1 MRELCYTHSGMGMR
15 LALIGAGNMGGRMGR
30 RLLAAGYSLSV
41 SEPNLELVA
50 PLVEAGAVAAASAG
64 EAAQEAEVVILS
76 LPTPAIVE
84 SVVSGEGGILA
95 TARPGTTVI
104 DMSTGDPGTA
114 RRVEAA
120 CRAAGANFLDAPVSR
135 GVVGAEKGTLL
146 IMVGGDAEVLES
158 VRPVLAV
165 LGSEIIHVG
174 GPGSGQVVKLCNNM
188 LSAINMQALGEVL
201 VTGVKA
207 GVELDVLAE
216 VLTAGTGGSW
226 GLSNHLPATI
236 FAGDES
242 TRFALDL
249 MHKDVWLFLRAAEE
263 QGLSTP
269 LAAVAG
275 QTLRIAKSEGYGPAD
290 YSAIIHYFEHLAHL
304 SLVPEK
310 EATL

>member
-1 MRELCYTHSGMGMR
+1 METRVTM
-15 LALIGAGNMGGRMGR
+15 IGVGNMGGRMGR
-30 RLLAAGYSLSV
+30 RLLAAGYPLTISDPS
-41 SEPNLELVA
+41 LELVA
-50 PLVEAGAVAAASAG
+50 ALVAEGALAAASAA
-64 EAAQEAEVVILS
+64 EAAREADLIILS

-84 SVVSGEGGILA
+84 AVVTGEQGILR
-95 TARPGTTVI
+95 TARPGTTVV

-120 CRAAGANFLDAPVSR
+120 CREAGVNFLDAPVSR
-135 GVVGAEKGTLL
+135 GVMGAERGTLL
-146 IMVGGDAEVLES
+146 IMVGGDEEVLEAA
-158 VRPVLAV
+158 RPVLSV

-207 GVELDVLAE
+207 GVELEVLAR

-236 FAGDES
+236 FAGDDS
-242 TRFALDL
+242 TRFALEL
-249 MHKDVWLFLRAAEE
+249 MHKDVWLFMRAAEE
-263 QGLSTP
+263 QGLATP
-269 LAAVAG
+269 LAAVAA
-275 QTLRIAKSEGYGPAD
+275 QTLRMAKSEGFGPRD
-290 YSAIIHYFEHLAHL
+290 YSAIIRYFEHLAHT
-304 SLVPEK
+304 SLIPEK

>member
-1 MRELCYTHSGMGMR
+1 MVKCANTSVVEPRV
-15 LALIGAGNMGGRMGR
+15 AVIGVGNMGGRMSR
-30 RLLAAGYSLSV
+30 RLLAAGYPLTISDPS
-41 SEPNLELVA
+41 LELVA
-50 PLVEAGAVAAASAG
+50 ALVAEGALAAASAA
-64 EAAQEAEVVILS
+64 EAAREADMAILS

-84 SVVSGEGGILA
+84 AVVTGEQGILR
-95 TARPGTTVI
+95 TARPGTTVV

-114 RRVEAA
+114 RRVGAA
-120 CRAAGANFLDAPVSR
+120 CRAAGVNFLDAPVSR
-135 GVVGAEKGTLL
+135 GVMGAEKGTLL
-146 IMVGGDAEVLES
+146 IMVGGDEEVLEAA
-158 VRPVLAV
+158 RPVLSV

-207 GVELDVLAE
+207 GVELEVLAR

-236 FAGDES
+236 FAGDDS
-242 TRFALDL
+242 TRFALEL

-263 QGLSTP
+263 QGLATP
-269 LAAVAG
+269 LAAVAA
-275 QTLRIAKSEGYGPAD
+275 QTLRMAKSEGFGPRD
-290 YSAIIHYFEHLAHL
+290 YSAIIRYFEHLAHT

-310 EATL
+310 EAAL

>member
-1 MRELCYTHSGMGMR
+1 METRVAM
-15 LALIGAGNMGGRMGR
+15 IGVGNMGGRMGR
-30 RLLAAGYSLSV
+30 RLLGAGYALSV
-41 SEPNLELVA
+41 SDPSRELVA
-50 PLVEAGAVAAASAG
+50 ALVAEGARAAATAADAAR
-64 EAAQEAEVVILS
+64 EADLVILS

-84 SVVSGEGGILA
+84 SVVIGEEGILR

-120 CRAAGANFLDAPVSR
+120 CRAAGLNFLDAPVSR
-135 GVVGAEKGTLL
+135 GVMGAEKGTLL
-146 IMVGGDAEVLES
+146 IMVGGDAEVLE
-158 VRPVLAV
+158 VARPVLSV
-165 LGSEIIHVG
+165 LGSDIIHVG

-188 LSAINMQALGEVL
+188 LAAINMQALGEVL

-207 GVELDVLAE
+207 GVDLETLAS

-226 GLSNHLPATI
+226 VLSNHLPATI
-236 FAGDES
+236 FAGDDG

-249 MHKDVWLFLRAAEE
+249 MHKDVWLFMRAAEE

-269 LAAVAG
+269 LAAVAA
-275 QTLRIAKSEGYGPAD
+275 QTLRMAKSEGFGPRD
-290 YSAIIHYFEHLAHL
+290 YSAIISYFEHLAHTPL
-304 SLVPEK
+304 IPEK